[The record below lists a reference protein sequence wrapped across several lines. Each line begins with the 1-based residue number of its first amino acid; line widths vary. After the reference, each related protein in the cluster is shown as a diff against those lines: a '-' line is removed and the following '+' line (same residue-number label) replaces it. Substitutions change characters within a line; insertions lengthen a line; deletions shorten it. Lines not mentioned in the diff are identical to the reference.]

1 MNRQLLLSALATA
14 TITGLALAA
23 TAAVPAD
30 AGPLQHRSAAIAA
43 SGTRQWLARLGG
55 ASVGT
60 DVVASPLG
68 SAVFVTGWSDR
79 TTPLGPIL
87 EGTTV
92 AYNSATGAR
101 LWAAR
106 YSPGVH
112 SRVTFSRLAVSPG
125 GSRVFVIASDFELS
139 RSSGR
144 NFLTVAYSAATGAQL
159 WADKTTLKGNLNS
172 VAVSPDGNSVYV
184 TGDGASGSTPT
195 TVAYN
200 AATGAQLWAQ
210 DTGVQG
216 AAVAVSPDGS
226 SVYVTGGGAGG
237 AATVGFSAAT
247 GTVLW
252 SSPAA
257 VASRALV
264 VSPGGSRVFITG
276 ANGTQ
281 AYTAA
286 TGDVLWTTPDI
297 FTPGAIAISPDGA
310 AVFITDLGVRGAVQL
325 ANVHAY
331 AAATGA
337 RLWSVR
343 TSIRQGSLAVSPD
356 GTKLFL
362 AGEAPGP
369 DGDHP
374 TLYGTAALSTGTG
387 AQLWIARYRS
397 TFAASANAV
406 AVSPDG
412 SQVFVTGDVESP
424 EPAFI
429 SSIVTLAYSS

>member
-1 MNRQLLLSALATA
+1 VKMAARLPVLATA

-23 TAAVPAD
+23 TAAAPAG
-30 AGPLQHRSAAIAA
+30 AGPLPHRSAAIAA
-43 SGTRQWLARLGG
+43 SGTKLWLARFGE

-68 SAVFVTGWSDR
+68 SAVFVTGWSIR
-79 TTPLGPIL
+79 TTSLGPID

-92 AYNSATGAR
+92 AYNPATGAR
-101 LWAAR
+101 LWAAH
-106 YSPGVH
+106 YSPGEH
-112 SRVTFSRLAVSPG
+112 SHVNFSRLAVSPD

-144 NFLTVAYSAATGAQL
+144 NFLTVAYNATTGAQL
-159 WADKTTLKGNLNS
+159 WADKTTMKGNLNS

-184 TGDGASGSTPT
+184 TGESASGSTPT

-210 DTGVQG
+210 DPGVDG
-216 AAVAVSPDGS
+216 AAIAVSPDGS

-237 AATVGFSAAT
+237 DATVGFSAAT
-247 GTVLW
+247 GRVLW

-257 VASRALV
+257 VAPRALV
-264 VSPGGSRVFITG
+264 VSPDESRLFITG
-276 ANGTQ
+276 AAGTQ

-286 TGDVLWTTPDI
+286 TGERLWTTPDS

-310 AVFITDLGVRGAVQL
+310 AVFITDLGIRGAVQL
-325 ANVHAY
+325 AHVHAY

-362 AGEAPGP
+362 AGVAPGP
-369 DGDHP
+369 DRNHP

-387 AQLWIARYRS
+387 AELWIERYQS
-397 TFAASANAV
+397 TFTASANAV

-412 SQVFVTGDVESP
+412 SRVFVTGEVDSP
-424 EPAFI
+424 LPAFVP
-429 SSIVTLAYSS
+429 SIVTLAYSS